1 MTRIKLVDKSATYY
15 ATRRFTMDGVEY
27 QQDQEVPVG
36 KLDDRSAVR
45 LIKSTYVTDRKPR
58 KAAAPVTQPVA
69 PVTQP
74 VAPVAAVTQPVA
86 AAPTTATG
94 LVGKLFH
101 AAAPTTAAG
110 LVGKLFHAGGGQWEV
125 QDENGVNML
134 PDRIKGKDMAKM
146 AAEQFGI
153 TIVE

>member
-1 MTRIKLVDKSATYY
+1 MARIKLVDKSATYY

-45 LIKSTYVTDRKPR
+45 LIKSTYVTDRTPI
-58 KAAAPVTQPVA
+58 AAPVESVPLPEDVGAVVPVITD
-69 PVTQP
+69 PP
-74 VAPVAAVTQPVA
+74 PKKNPH
-86 AAPTTATG
+86 G
-94 LVGKLFH
+94 YE
-101 AAAPTTAAG
+101 
-110 LVGKLFHAGGGQWEV
+110 GKLFHAGGGQWEV
-125 QDENGVNML
+125 QDANGVNML

>member
-1 MTRIKLVDKSATYY
+1 MARIKLVDKSATYY

-45 LIKSTYVTDRKPR
+45 LIKSTYVTDRKPSSVAQPR
-58 KAAAPVTQPVA
+58 TAAAPQPVA
-69 PVTQP
+69 PVSEPQP
-74 VAPVAAVTQPVA
+74 AAPQPTAPVAQPAESGVI
-86 AAPTTATG
+86 
-94 LVGKLFH
+94 
-101 AAAPTTAAG
+101 
-110 LVGKLFHAGGGQWEV
+110 GKLFHAGGGQWEV
-125 QDENGVNML
+125 QDANGVNML

-146 AAEQFGI
+146 AAEQFSI

>member
-1 MTRIKLVDKSATYY
+1 MARIKLVDKSATYY

-45 LIKSTYVTDRKPR
+45 LIKSTYVTDRTP
-58 KAAAPVTQPVA
+58 AAAPAVNAQEVK
-69 PVTQP
+69 
-74 VAPVAAVTQPVA
+74 AVTPVITD
-86 AAPTTATG
+86 PTPP
-94 LVGKLFH
+94 KNPH
-101 AAAPTTAAG
+101 ALYGSLT
-110 LVGKLFHAGGGQWEV
+110 HMGGGQWEV
-125 QDENGVNML
+125 QDESGVNML

>member
-45 LIKSTYVTDRKPR
+45 LIKSTYVTDRKPSTV
-58 KAAAPVTQPVA
+58 AQPRIA
-69 PVTQP
+69 TTPQP
-74 VAPVAAVTQPVA
+74 VAPVATPEPVA
-86 AAPTTATG
+86 QPKKTESG
-94 LVGKLFH
+94 VI
-101 AAAPTTAAG
+101 
-110 LVGKLFHAGGGQWEV
+110 GKLFHAGGGQWEV
-125 QDENGVNML
+125 QDANGVNML

>member
-101 AAAPTTAAG
+101 A
-110 LVGKLFHAGGGQWEV
+110 GGGQWEV

-153 TIVE
+153 TIVESTLFVR